1 MQAENNKAI
10 AEYRKAMEDYPKN
23 VCCSCQELHQRKNVT
38 VVKFDN
44 HLGTAVWPLLKQF
57 MLHKAAGEMHFMCSY
72 CKNLIKKDQMPS
84 RCVLNGLQVVE
95 IPAELSGLDC
105 LSKQFIQRAK
115 AYQTVGTYTA
125 KVPMYNSL
133 KACKGIMF
141 FLPLPLEKTLDTF
154 DEVDNNVSLASPEL
168 YIIVNGKPTKTKVV
182 WHSLVDVNEIK
193 KAVQR

>member
-1 MQAENNKAI
+1 MA
-10 AEYRKAMEDYPKN
+10 
-23 VCCSCQELHQRKNVT
+23 
-38 VVKFDN
+38 
-44 HLGTAVWPLLKQF
+44 LGTAVWPLLKQF
-57 MLHKAAGEMHFMCSY
+57 MLQKNPKAAGETHFMCSY

-84 RCVLNGLQVVE
+84 RCILNGLQVVE

-105 LSKQFIQRAK
+105 ISKQFIQRAK
-115 AYQTVGTYTA
+115 AYQIVVQLGTYTA

-133 KACKGIMF
+133 KACKGVMF

-182 WHSLVDVNEIK
+182 WRSLVDVNEIK
-193 KAVQR
+193 KAVQKLKDINWLYKDVREDSVDEAVQDVVEVVKKTIVCPR

>member
-1 MQAENNKAI
+1 M
-10 AEYRKAMEDYPKN
+10 
-23 VCCSCQELHQRKNVT
+23 
-38 VVKFDN
+38 
-44 HLGTAVWPLLKQF
+44 WPLLKQF
-57 MLHKAAGEMHFMCSY
+57 MLPKATGEMHFMCRY

-84 RCVLNGLQVVE
+84 RCVLNGLQVIE

-115 AYQTVGTYTA
+115 AYQTVVQLGTYTA

-133 KACKGIMF
+133 KACKGVMF

-182 WHSLVDVNEIK
+182 WRSLVDVRRRFK
-193 KAVQR
+193 S

>member
-1 MQAENNKAI
+1 
-10 AEYRKAMEDYPKN
+10 
-23 VCCSCQELHQRKNVT
+23 
-38 VVKFDN
+38 
-44 HLGTAVWPLLKQF
+44 
-57 MLHKAAGEMHFMCSY
+57 
-72 CKNLIKKDQMPS
+72 MPS

-115 AYQTVGTYTA
+115 AYQTEISVGTYTA

-133 KACKGIMF
+133 KACKGVMF

-154 DEVDNNVSLASPEL
+154 GEVDNNVSLASPEL

-182 WHSLVDVNEIK
+182 WHSLVDSVCTTLSPTMTATARIAK
-193 KAVQR
+193 GGVFTGRSPSPD